1 MKDNTSRFSG
11 IADQYARYRPTY
23 SAEFMDYLYGEI
35 GFDKTGVIA
44 DIGAGTGI
52 FSKLLLERG
61 SRVICIEPNNDM
73 LRVARETLSGF
84 QNCTFDNSPAE
95 KTTLP
100 DQSVDYITAAQAFH
114 WFDEE
119 RFQAE
124 CQRILKE
131 NGKVV
136 LVWNARI
143 PDAES
148 VIACD
153 EINRRYCPEA
163 PAFSGGQRG
172 IVPDHHAGFFKNG
185 LVDYK
190 TFANDY
196 TMDEDGFI
204 GRILSSSY
212 ALKEDNANFSDYI
225 AELKQLFAKYSVD
238 GTFKMPNVIHSYIGY
253 V

>member
-1 MKDNTSRFSG
+1 M
-11 IADQYARYRPTY
+11 ADKYAQYRPTY
-23 SAEFMDYLYGEI
+23 SGEFIDYLYGEI
-35 GFDKTGVIA
+35 GFSKTSVIA

-52 FSKLLLERG
+52 FSKLLLEKG
-61 SRVICIEPNNDM
+61 SKVICVEPNNDM
-73 LRVARETLSGF
+73 LRVAKEYISCF
-84 QNCTFDNSPAE
+84 PKCEFVNSPAE

-100 DQSVDYITAAQAFH
+100 DKSVDFITVAQAFH

-124 CQRILKE
+124 CKRVLKD

-143 PDAES
+143 SDVES

-163 PAFSGGQRG
+163 PVFSGVQRG
-172 IVPDHHAGFFKNG
+172 IAPDNHADFFKDG
-185 LVDYK
+185 LVEHK
-190 TFANDY
+190 TFSNDY
-196 TMDEDGFI
+196 SMDEDGFI

-212 ALKEDNANFSDYI
+212 ALKEDDANYLDYVS
-225 AELKQLFAKYSVD
+225 ELKKLFINYNID
-238 GTFKMPNVIHSYIGY
+238 GYFEMPNVIYSYIGQ